1 MPVLATALVA
11 GYRRGASGFWLRLGD
26 TRRAIDAPVFE
37 YLGLT
42 PGEQDGASGDL
53 IVGLRD

>member
-42 PGEQDGASGDL
+42 LG
-53 IVGLRD
+53 